1 MTSKEAISIISKCA
15 MQYNEILCNKK
26 IAFLYKGE
34 NNQSHVLEV
43 SFRANNFLHFT
54 GVTTRNSQK
63 ALSFYR
69 DALEQRLKES
79 NIIFKNAYTTP
90 LKLEILPR
98 IMTIP
103 YTARMVGDYTGASI
117 ELFTEK
123 IAGTTSACLGVIKNK
138 NDYVPNTIL
147 NEDIRSIIKRPPG
160 KIFAI
165 LRKDIN
171 APLYAELTY
180 HRQNILI
187 TKKCIPDDFSKFV
200 APETFPSCAN

>member
-1 MTSKEAISIISKCA
+1 MTSKEAISIINKCA
-15 MQYNEILCNKK
+15 TQYNEILCNKK
-26 IAFLYKGE
+26 IAFLYRDE

-54 GVTTRNSQK
+54 GVTTKNSQK

-79 NIIFKNAYTTP
+79 NIVFKNAYTTP
-90 LKLEILPR
+90 LKLEILPK

-123 IAGTTSACLGVIKNK
+123 SLPYCVKT
-138 NDYVPNTIL
+138 
-147 NEDIRSIIKRPPG
+147 
-160 KIFAI
+160 
-165 LRKDIN
+165 
-171 APLYAELTY
+171 
-180 HRQNILI
+180 
-187 TKKCIPDDFSKFV
+187 
-200 APETFPSCAN
+200 